1 MSLALPSEGGC
12 QCGEIRYRLT
22 GEPGW
27 LAVCHCND
35 CKMQSGGVFGMSL
48 RMREADVKLI
58 SGEPKCWTRPSENG
72 GRAKDCY
79 FCRTCGIRLWHT
91 GGSGFLSIKPG
102 TLDDSSLLAPR
113 YEGWTKRKAPWL
125 TIDGL
130 EFKPEL
136 AKLLAYPQKK
146 MDEMALFSPDW
157 AYVNA
162 NRAAWI
168 ERYNQIFV
176 Q

>member
-22 GEPGW
+22 GEPVW
-27 LAVCHCND
+27 LAICHCND
-35 CKMQSGGVFGMSL
+35 CKSQSGGVFGMSL

-58 SGEPKCWTRPSENG
+58 SGEPKCWTRPPENG
-72 GRAKDCY
+72 GRAKYCY
-79 FCRTCGIRLWHT
+79 FCGTCGIRLWHT
-91 GGSGFLSIKPG
+91 GGLGFLSIKPG

-130 EFKPEL
+130 EVSHHTQPGT
-136 AKLLAYPQKK
+136 
-146 MDEMALFSPDW
+146 
-157 AYVNA
+157 
-162 NRAAWI
+162 AA
-168 ERYNQIFV
+168 RG
-176 Q
+176 

>member
-1 MSLALPSEGGC
+1 
-12 QCGEIRYRLT
+12 
-22 GEPGW
+22 
-27 LAVCHCND
+27 
-35 CKMQSGGVFGMSL
+35 MQSGGVFGMSL

-72 GRAKDCY
+72 GQAKNCY
-79 FCRTCGIRLWHT
+79 FCGTCGIRLWHT

-130 EFKPEL
+130 EVSHHTQPARK
-136 AKLLAYPQKK
+136 
-146 MDEMALFSPDW
+146 
-157 AYVNA
+157 
-162 NRAAWI
+162 
-168 ERYNQIFV
+168 
-176 Q
+176 